1 MAKRV
6 IAERYT
12 FNAST
17 RTVTVV
23 GKTIRRETLVLI
35 LNVTTNT
42 VIYNF
47 ADAALRA
54 TSYSV
59 AVDSTTMAESTTIV
73 LNYNTTGMSNTDT
86 LSIIVD
92 EVNELFYPAEVLMDP
107 VQKHRVSTPQSLID
121 TDFEY
126 GTQPTKWETLTLT
139 NNRPSY
145 FFDVGS
151 PITNINTAGTFFNAS
166 GNYQITN
173 IAGNGTRLVTVSIN
187 NTTGITV
194 NTPVFIQ
201 DTIDPNANGWFVP
214 FAVTTNTSFTYYA
227 LQNVANQSIYDIT
240 KTYVWVGHDF
250 SNAGIPVSVT
260 AGAAFTFSGN
270 TITGTTTFPHGL
282 SIGNAIML
290 RGLTATTNP
299 PNGINTVRTTPTNT
313 TFTFDTTGVTG
324 TPTGTIGVTAAGSG
338 LTVNTTV
345 LNGLVVQLAINAAG
359 SGYSPGDIL
368 NISGGGGNARLKITA
383 ANGGVPTAVAVHD
396 PGSGYT
402 TASAVATTL
411 AFSCNTLT
419 IRHAGSSIHRPWD
432 GGVNF
437 TCGTPYNGNQTI
449 RQTRRYFRYQSGKGM
464 QFSTGSNLTPPIFV
478 DNVTSSGTTVT
489 VNTRFPH
496 SLGAGTILQVTGCTE
511 TAYNGTFAIV
521 STPTLQQLTY
531 TALTT
536 PSAATATGNP
546 TVQAKNW
553 YGAAVRTGLFDSQ
566 NGFYWEYDGQQ
577 IYAVLRSSTLQLSGF
592 ITNLGTG
599 SQIVTGT
606 NTLFSTQLVPYD
618 YIVIRGQ
625 SYIVQ
630 QILSNTSL
638 QIYPEYRGTAITFP
652 SQVSISKTIN
662 TRIPQSSFNMDR
674 LDGTG
679 PSGYTL
685 DPLRMQMWY
694 IDYSWYGAGAVRFGV
709 KDQRGEVKYC
719 HRISNSGRNT
729 EAYMRSGNLPAR
741 YEVNTNWPYTTL
753 AATLTS
759 GEVTTMTVVSTSD
772 FPSSGT
778 LIVTNGGVTTGAV
791 IEYISYTAKTS
802 TTFTGLTRAL
812 TNLTG
817 PGGLTAMGG
826 TGSATTFTYSAT
838 APINIA
844 LYSPQAGITLG
855 HWGSAVVM
863 DGRYDDDKSFVFNY
877 GQNAS
882 QTFTTSGQRYPV
894 FSIRL
899 APSVDQGLTGLLGA
913 REIINRMQLTMRS
926 IDMIVGTNAVRAE
939 LWINTRVTGTP
950 GTWTPVGGSSLAQY
964 ATHATNSANTGGES
978 IFTFFCPV
986 GGLAQIDL
994 NLVRD
999 LGNSVLGG
1007 GYSLTNTVNEYNKYP
1022 DGPDQI
1028 TLTVT
1033 PLGAN
1038 STVAARLNWTE
1049 AQA

>member
-12 FNAST
+12 FDAST
-17 RTVTVV
+17 RTVTVI
-23 GKTIRRETLVLI
+23 GKVIRRETLVLI

-59 AVDSTTMAESTTIV
+59 AVDSTTMAETTAIV
-73 LNYNTTGMSNTDT
+73 LNYNTTGMSNTDQ

-92 EVNELFYPAEVLMDP
+92 EVNELLYPAEVLMDP
-107 VQKHRVSTPQSLID
+107 VQKLRVSTPQALID

-139 NNRPSY
+139 NNRASY
-145 FFDVGS
+145 FYDTGA
-151 PITNINTAGTFFNAS
+151 PITNFVTAGTFFGAS

-173 IAGNGTRLVTVSIN
+173 IAGNGTRLVTVSIT

-201 DTIDPNANGWFVP
+201 DTIDPNANGWFLP
-214 FAVTTNTSFTYYA
+214 FSVTTNSNFTYYA

-240 KTYVWVGHDF
+240 KTYVWIGNEYSF
-250 SNAGIPVSVT
+250 AGVPVSVT
-260 AGAAFTFSGN
+260 AGVAFTYSGSI
-270 TITGTTTFPHGL
+270 ITATTVFPHGL
-282 SIGNAIML
+282 SIGNPIML

-299 PNGINTVRTTPTNT
+299 PNGVHTVRTTPTNN
-313 TFTFDTTGVTG
+313 TFTFDATGATG

-345 LNGLVVQLAINAAG
+345 LNGGVVQLAINAAG
-359 SGYSPGDIL
+359 TGYSTGDIL

-383 ANGGVPTAVAVHD
+383 ANGGIPTAVAVHE
-396 PGSGYT
+396 SGTGYS

-419 IRHAGSSIHRPWD
+419 LRHTGSSIHRPWD

-464 QFSTGSNLTPPIFV
+464 QFSTGCNLSPPIFV

-496 SLGAGTILQVTGCTE
+496 NLGAGAILQVTGCTE
-511 TAYNGTFAIV
+511 TEYNGTFAIV

-531 TALTT
+531 TALSS
-536 PSAATATGNP
+536 PSAATATGTP
-546 TVQAKNW
+546 VIQAKNW
-553 YGAAVRTGLFDSQ
+553 YGAAVRTGMFDSQ

-577 IYAVLRSSTLQLSGF
+577 MYAVLRSSTQQLSGF
-592 ITNLGTG
+592 ITSLGTG
-599 SQIVTGT
+599 AQIVTGT
-606 NTLFSTQLVPYD
+606 NTLFTTQLVPYD

-652 SQVSISKTIN
+652 SQVTISKTIN
-662 TRIPQSSFNMDR
+662 TRIPQSSFNIDR

-679 PSGYTL
+679 QSGYTL

-694 IDYSWYGAGAVRFGV
+694 IDYSWYGAGAIRFGV
-709 KDQRGEVKYC
+709 KDQRGEIKYC

-759 GEVTTMTVVSTSD
+759 GEVSTMTVTSTAN

-778 LIVTNGGVTTGAV
+778 LVVTNGGVTTGAV
-791 IEYISYTAKTS
+791 IEYIGYTAKTS

-826 TGSATTFTYSAT
+826 TNTATTFTYSAT

-855 HWGSAVVM
+855 HWGSAVTM

-877 GQNAS
+877 GQNAQ
-882 QTFTTSGQRYPV
+882 QTFPTAGVRYPV
-894 FSIRL
+894 FSLRL

-913 REIINRMQLTMRS
+913 REIINRMQLTLRQ
-926 IDMIVGTNAVRAE
+926 VGVFTTTASVRVE
-939 LWINTRVTGTP
+939 LIINGRITGTP

-964 ATHATNSANTGGES
+964 ATHSTNSSITGGES
-978 IFTFFCPV
+978 IFNFFAPS
-986 GGLAQIDL
+986 GGLSTQSL
-994 NLVRD
+994 ELVRD
-999 LGNSVLGG
+999 LGNSILGG
-1007 GYSLTNTVNEYNKYP
+1007 GLSFTNTANDQQKYP
-1022 DGPDQI
+1022 DGPDQV
-1028 TLTVT
+1028 TVCVT
-1033 PLGAN
+1033 PLAVN
-1038 STVAARLNWTE
+1038 AAVAARVNWTE